1 MVNLLIKGGRVISPA
16 DNLDDE
22 LDVLIEDGT
31 IRRIAPNLPGVE
43 ALVLEARGHIV
54 APGFVDLHVHLRE
67 PGDTDSET
75 LESGLRAAVAGGFTA
90 VCPMPNTRPVN
101 DEPELTRAMIEK
113 ARDLGLARIFP
124 IAAVS
129 EGSRGERLTDFERL
143 CKAGAVAFSDDGRP
157 VKTDALL
164 RQALRQAQRL
174 GVPII
179 DHCEDLRLSA
189 GGVINAGSVAERLN
203 LLGIPNRSEEACV
216 ARDIQACAAEGGA
229 IHIAHLSTAEALE
242 RVRAAK
248 REGIR
253 VTCEVTPHHLAL
265 TENDV
270 AVYGTSAKMNPP
282 LRGTADREAILR
294 GLADGT
300 VDAIATDHAPHAPE
314 RKALPMATA
323 PFGVIGLETA
333 VAVALRE
340 LVQPGRIS
348 LGRMIELFTSGPA
361 GVIHRPLGRLK
372 ENGPAHLT
380 IIDPRLEWVYSA
392 AQGYSKSQNSPF
404 DGWRFRGA
412 VRWSLVAG
420 KLVYQRC

>member
-1 MVNLLIKGGRVISPA
+1 
-16 DNLDDE
+16 
-22 LDVLIEDGT
+22 
-31 IRRIAPNLPGVE
+31 
-43 ALVLEARGHIV
+43 
-54 APGFVDLHVHLRE
+54 
-67 PGDTDSET
+67 
-75 LESGLRAAVAGGFTA
+75 
-90 VCPMPNTRPVN
+90 
-101 DEPELTRAMIEK
+101 
-113 ARDLGLARIFP
+113 
-124 IAAVS
+124 
-129 EGSRGERLTDFERL
+129 
-143 CKAGAVAFSDDGRP
+143 
-157 VKTDALL
+157 
-164 RQALRQAQRL
+164 
-174 GVPII
+174 
-179 DHCEDLRLSA
+179 
-189 GGVINAGSVAERLN
+189 
-203 LLGIPNRSEEACV
+203 
-216 ARDIQACAAEGGA
+216 
-229 IHIAHLSTAEALE
+229 
-242 RVRAAK
+242 
-248 REGIR
+248 
-253 VTCEVTPHHLAL
+253 LAL